1 MLHTESK
8 SEQELND
15 HVQKFLNPKALPISN
30 EMLNAGSI
38 IITYNPPLILHN
50 AR

>member
-15 HVQKFLNPKALPISN
+15 HVQKFVNPKALSISK
-30 EMLNAGSI
+30 EMLNTGSI
-38 IITYNPPLILHN
+38 II
-50 AR
+50 